1 MMRTRSRLLSTVVTA
16 VVASLAFTACGGST
30 PESTTTQQGP
40 ETAPLLRIGSLQ
52 EPQSY
57 DPAQANEGHQA
68 PIYQAVYDTL
78 IKREPDGSLSPML
91 ATSWEPSDGNTTYT
105 LKLRDDVK
113 FSDGT
118 AFDSAAV
125 KANLEH
131 FTKANGPLAGTAR
144 SVQSV
149 ETPDATT
156 AVIRLSEP
164 DPGLPYSLA
173 NAAGY
178 IASPSAVGTEAIK
191 TKPVG
196 SGPYTLD
203 SANTV
208 SGSKITY
215 VRNADYW
222 GDKLPFDKVEFQV
235 LTDETA
241 RLNALKSGQ
250 IDAAVLNR
258 AATAVEAEGAGL
270 QHKPNEVNWEGIFFF
285 DRNGTKLPELADVRV
300 REALT
305 LAIDREALLQ
315 AVHLGKGTL
324 TSQTFRPGTEGY
336 DEALDG
342 KYTYNPD
349 RARELLKEA
358 GAENLT
364 FTFPIS
370 PVFDPSIYDSIIQNW
385 QDVGVT
391 VNRHQW
397 GPGQAI
403 PSMLRAEYPIAYM
416 ALSQRD
422 DWRHTIFQLAPSAP
436 WNPFKVEDPE
446 LKGFIQKAQSGD
458 EAEQKEAA
466 KSINNFIVDN
476 YWFSP
481 LYRLQSHFY
490 FTGSVDVEPQTEQA
504 VPSIYNYRPTGK

>member
-1 MMRTRSRLLSTVVTA
+1 MRTKKRVISTVVTA

-30 PESTTTQQGP
+30 PEASTTAQQGP

-57 DPAQANEGHQA
+57 DPSQANEGHLA
-68 PIYQAVYDTL
+68 PVYQAVYDTL
-78 IKREPDGSLSPML
+78 IKRESDGTLSPML
-91 ATSWEPSDGNTTYT
+91 ATSWEPSNGNKTYT
-105 LKLRDDVK
+105 LKLREGVK
-113 FSDGT
+113 FTDGT

-144 SVQSV
+144 GVQSV
-149 ETPDATT
+149 DTPDAST
-156 AVIRLSEP
+156 AVVNLSEP

-178 IASPSAVGTEAIK
+178 MASPKAVGSEGIK
-191 TKPVG
+191 TVPVG

-203 SANTV
+203 VASTV
-208 SGSKITY
+208 AGSKITY

-222 GDKLPFDKVEFQV
+222 GDKLPYDKVEFQV

-250 IDAAVLNR
+250 IDAGVLNR

-270 QHKPNEVNWEGIFFF
+270 LHTPFEVNWEGLFFF
-285 DRNGTKLPELADVRV
+285 DRDGKKLPELADVRV

-305 LAIDREALLQ
+305 LAVDREALLE
-315 AVHLGKGTL
+315 AVVLGKGEL
-324 TSQTFRPGTEGY
+324 TSQTFRPGTAGY
-336 DEALDG
+336 DPALDD

-364 FTFPIS
+364 FTLPITT
-370 PVFDPSIYDSIIQNW
+370 VFDPSIYDSIIQNW
-385 QDVGVT
+385 QDIGVT

-403 PSMLRAEYPIAYM
+403 PSMLRAEFPISYM

-422 DWRHTIFQLAPSAP
+422 DWRHIGFQLAPNAP
-436 WNPFKVEDPE
+436 WNPFKTQTPE
-446 LKGFIQKAQSGD
+446 LNELIKKAQSGE

-466 KSINNFIVDN
+466 KAINKTIVDE

-481 LYRLQSHFY
+481 LYRPEVHFY
-490 FTGSVDVEPQTEQA
+490 HNDSIEVEPQTEQA
-504 VPSIYNYRPTGK
+504 VPSIYNYKPTGK

>member
-1 MMRTRSRLLSTVVTA
+1 MMRIKNRIFSTVVTA
-16 VVASLAFTACGGST
+16 VVASLAFTACGGGG
-30 PESTTTQQGP
+30 PEGSTTTQGP

-105 LKLRDDVK
+105 LKLREGVK
-113 FSDGT
+113 FTDGAT
-118 AFDSAAV
+118 FDSAAV

-131 FTKANGPLAGTAR
+131 FIKANGPLAGTAS

-178 IASPSAVGTEAIK
+178 IASPSAVGTEAIA
-191 TKPVG
+191 TRPVG

-203 SANTV
+203 PANTV
-208 SGSKITY
+208 SGSKITF

-222 GDKLPFDKVEFQV
+222 GDKLPYDKVEFQV
-235 LTDETA
+235 LTDENA

-342 KYTYNPD
+342 KYTYDPD

-364 FTFPIS
+364 FTLPIS

-422 DWRHTIFQLAPSAP
+422 DWRHTTFQLAPSAP

-446 LKGFIQKAQSGD
+446 LNGFIQKAQSGG

-481 LYRLQSHFY
+481 LYRLHSHFY